1 MEQRKRKPV
10 SAINKSVAVGKASE
24 YDYIEEKVD
33 AKALERF
40 HSPIYH
46 LVYQYEREE
55 YGKEILLDKVK
66 D

>member
-1 MEQRKRKPV
+1 MEQKKRKPV

-24 YDYIEEKVD
+24 YDYIDDKVD

-40 HSPIYH
+40 HAPIYH
-46 LVYQYEREE
+46 LLYQYERDG
-55 YGKEILLDKVK
+55 YGKEILLDKTK